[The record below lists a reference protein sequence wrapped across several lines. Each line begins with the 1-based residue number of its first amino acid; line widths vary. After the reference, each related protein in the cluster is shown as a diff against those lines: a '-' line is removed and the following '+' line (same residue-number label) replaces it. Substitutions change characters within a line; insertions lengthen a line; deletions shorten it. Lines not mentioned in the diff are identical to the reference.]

1 MNTKHII
8 SLFICITAFC
18 IVTNAAGNQ
27 TLNLPYNTKKNFSC
41 FGYADKGLMVN
52 ESAFVLHTPKK
63 KIAIVNELKSK
74 KTFVMRFTRKL
85 KPGVKSIITHFSLK
99 PVFDFLENGKLVHIS
114 GFKLK
119 IKL

>member
-1 MNTKHII
+1 
-8 SLFICITAFC
+8 
-18 IVTNAAGNQ
+18 
-27 TLNLPYNTKKNFSC
+27 
-41 FGYADKGLMVN
+41 MVN